1 MAINYGF
8 TNPYLSA
15 YANKP
20 GTISTMPVKPGTPQ
34 PVVASDPITGG
45 PAVAPRPGTDRFNR
59 YADYTNFDQ
68 DMTRS
73 GFVRDFLEPDVPRG
87 VYDRYFLERNGYIGP
102 DQRTRFMRGNMG
114 RAEQAYENQL
124 LSTPDLRFSDFL
136 KGYTGLA
143 DEWVNM
149 SASQRGMN
157 VPTRTQVIRWG

>member
-34 PVVASDPITGG
+34 QY
-45 PAVAPRPGTDRFNR
+45 AVADPRTGGTDRWNQ
-59 YADYTNFDQ
+59 YQQYTDFDQ

-73 GFVRDFLEPDVPRG
+73 PFVRDFLEPDVPRG

-157 VPTRTQVIRWG
+157 VPTRAQVIRWG